1 MVKHDRREEVRRLLL
16 RRSAEGL
23 TYAELSRQSGIPA
36 GTLAWWSSRLRC
48 EAAHEE
54 GPFVELTARA
64 EREPEAE
71 GFDVAGAGLEV
82 VLAGGRRLIVRPG
95 FDQAELLR
103 LVRALESRC

>member
-23 TYAELSRQSGIPA
+23 TYRELSRLSGIPA

-48 EAAHEE
+48 QAASAEDA
-54 GPFVELTARA
+54 FVELTASA
-64 EREPEAE
+64 DPAL
-71 GFDVAGAGLEV
+71 DVARSEPGAAPLEV

-95 FDQAELLR
+95 FDEAELTR
-103 LVRALESRC
+103 LVRALEAPC